1 MKKVI
6 KKAILKAF
14 NEGQKQMF
22 KKLSFFYMEEIE
34 YKSDYARALLM
45 LTWFM
50 FDFDDEDLKRIKANR
65 MDCTKSMHKDL
76 MKEIKGCDN
85 PQDAGKKIISY
96 LQSNHLK

>member
-6 KKAILKAF
+6 QKAILKSF
-14 NEGQKQMF
+14 KDGKKQMF

-34 YKSDYARALLM
+34 YKSDYARALMM

-50 FDFDDEDLKRIKANR
+50 FDFDEGDLKRVKENR
-65 MDCTKSMHKDL
+65 MDCSKSMHKDL
-76 MKEIKGCDN
+76 MKEIKGCAN

-96 LQSNHLK
+96 LSNHLK